1 MHSKWL
7 GLFALALSGLILFVW
22 IPFDID
28 TGILEKARRSVV
40 LGDSFAPAVA
50 ASLIA
55 IGGVLLF
62 VEKHSV
68 GADSQPMLSR
78 ANMSYLLTTLL
89 IIAVA
94 LLLMRYAG
102 PVALAVFGDDEANYR
117 LLRDTAPWKY
127 IGFVVGG
134 VFLINALITLIERR
148 FRFRFLVIGIVAVL
162 VLIAIYDLPFDDLL
176 LPPNGDV

>member
-7 GLFALALSGLILFVW
+7 GLIALAISGLILFVW
-22 IPFDID
+22 IPFDVD

-50 ASLIA
+50 GTLIA

-62 VEKHSV
+62 VEKVTTAAEQST
-68 GADSQPMLSR
+68 LSI
-78 ANMSYLLTTLL
+78 ANLRYLLSTLS
-89 IIAVA
+89 IITLA
-94 LLLMRYAG
+94 LVLMRYAG
-102 PVALAVFGDDEANYR
+102 PLALAMFGDEGAAYR
-117 LLRDTAPWKY
+117 LLRDTPPWKY
-127 IGFVVGG
+127 IGFVCGG
-134 VFLINALITLIERR
+134 VFLIAALITWTERR
-148 FRFRFLVIGIVAVL
+148 FKFRFLFIGIVAVL